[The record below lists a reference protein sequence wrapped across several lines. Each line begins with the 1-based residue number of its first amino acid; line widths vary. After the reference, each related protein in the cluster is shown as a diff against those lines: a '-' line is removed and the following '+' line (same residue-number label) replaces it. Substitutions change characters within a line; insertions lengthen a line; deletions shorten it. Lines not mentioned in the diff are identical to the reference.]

1 MNQDTNNRGTGRTSS
16 PPSGSASTDFFE
28 PIDFDRRKRTE
39 AIRQNEELE
48 RERRRKRLA
57 AQRRAERIRR
67 ARIRRFKALCMLAVV
82 AVGVLCIVIAL
93 VTMLFRAIFSGNDK
107 DKASDGSVSAEE
119 TTLIGNFLSCTD
131 SLYINEESST
141 VRIINA
147 FLDDT
152 LLSVP
157 STTDKI
163 SEFAA
168 LSRRLGYRSNGE
180 AFAALK
186 DAVRDAPMY
195 SNGYIWTEMTSIRS
209 SETGGYF
216 YDTDTSYISAVANI
230 CLWEGDGMFLSQTDA
245 TTEPKL
251 DISGG
256 MTVLQKLEA
265 AIDYLFRDTTE
276 RGLKYDELSGLVY
289 IHTEDND
296 GTSQGYGSNPWY
308 NFRFGYLDAYANLS
322 FNRAMNDLSA
332 LYTLLG
338 ETEKSEKYSAIA
350 RKNAAAFN
358 EKFWDS
364 SKGRYIGCIDKNGE
378 AHDYGFVFLNLEAV
392 EAGLADSE
400 KADSILSWINGE
412 RTIEGDTAVGSDISP
427 SGSLV
432 RNTTRAAEDKWWD
445 YLGGKLPLSSVGTWG
460 QYYQNGGYSL
470 STAYY
475 DFMARYKNGRSEQ
488 ALLRMK
494 NLLNDYSSGGLA
506 LSNGPSCRVSGD
518 ALAGLT
524 PTAYVRVL
532 FGLETDGFRIC
543 LSPDFSLVTEE
554 PAENTK
560 KGKAVEPTEP
570 TVGLRS
576 IEFAHNRYGA
586 LFVGGTVYLTAD
598 KRSPVRFRIAGF
610 EPNASYDTVAVE
622 NGFEISRTTVTAD
635 ENGELNLA
643 VEFGA
648 ESYLKIEK
656 TPTDEK
662 NNKK

>member
-1 MNQDTNNRGTGRTSS
+1 MNQDPRNRGTDRTSP
-16 PPSGSASTDFFE
+16 PPSGSMSADPLE

-67 ARIRRFKALCMLAVV
+67 AKIQRFKALCMLTVV
-82 AVGVLCIVIAL
+82 ALGALCIVIGVIAMI
-93 VTMLFRAIFSGNDK
+93 VKAVFSGNDK
-107 DKASDGSVSAEE
+107 DRVSDGSVSAEE
-119 TTLIGNFLSCTD
+119 TALLGEFLSCTD
-131 SLYINEESST
+131 NIYTAEDNTT
-141 VRIINA
+141 VRVINA

-157 STTDKI
+157 DTTDKI

-195 SNGYIWTEMTSIRS
+195 SNGYVWTEITNIRS

-230 CLWEGDGMFLSQTDA
+230 CLWEGDGMFLSQTDL

-289 IHTEDND
+289 IHTDEND

-308 NFRFGYLDAYANLS
+308 NFRFGYLDAYTNLS

-338 ETEKSEKYSAIA
+338 ETEKAETYSAVA

-358 EKFWDS
+358 EKFWDA
-364 SKGRYIGCIDKNGE
+364 SKGRYVGCIDKNGE
-378 AHDYGFVFLNLEAV
+378 SHDYGFVFLNLEAV
-392 EAGLADSE
+392 EAGLADSA
-400 KADSILSWINGE
+400 KADSILSWIAGE
-412 RTIEGDTAVGSDISP
+412 RTVEGDTAVGTDISP

-445 YLGGKLPLSSVGTWG
+445 YLGGKLPLSSLGAWG

-475 DFMARYKNGRSEQ
+475 DFMARYRNGRSEE

-506 LSNGPSCRVSGD
+506 LSNGPSCRIADD
-518 ALAGLT
+518 ALAGLA
-524 PTAYVRVL
+524 PTAYVQVL
-532 FGLETDGFRIC
+532 FGADTDGFRIC
-543 LSPDFSLVTEE
+543 LNPDFSLVTEQ
-554 PAENTK
+554 PAETSK
-560 KGKAVEPTEP
+560 KGKAVEPTVP

-586 LFVGGTVYLTAD
+586 LFADGTVYLTAD
-598 KRSPVRFRIAGF
+598 KRSPVRFRIDGF
-610 EPNASYDTVAVE
+610 EPNASYDMVTVE
-622 NGFEISRTTVTAD
+622 NGFEISRSTVTAD

-648 ESYLKIEK
+648 ESYLKIVK
-656 TPTDEK
+656 TPVS
-662 NNKK
+662 NKK